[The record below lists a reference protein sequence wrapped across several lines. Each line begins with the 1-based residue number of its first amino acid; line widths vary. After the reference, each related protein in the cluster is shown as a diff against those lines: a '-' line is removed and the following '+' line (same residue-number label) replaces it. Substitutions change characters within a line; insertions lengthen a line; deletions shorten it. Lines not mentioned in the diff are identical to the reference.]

1 MALATLATRYG
12 LIIIGILALPITDSF
27 ASEPPRP
34 VKVFI
39 LAGQS
44 NMEGQA
50 VVDLIG
56 KDYNEGRGTLD
67 ALLRDPDKAPL
78 LRHLERGEAGPR
90 WAVRDDVWCRYQ
102 REHGPLLAGPLTV
115 GFSVYGDAHH
125 FGPELQFGH
134 LVGDHFDQQVLLIKT
149 AWGGKSLYRDF
160 RPPSSGGEVGPYYTK
175 MIDQIR
181 EAVGRLKSDF
191 PGYDGGGY
199 ELAGFVWYHGWN
211 DGVDPQT
218 AVPQYEQNLANLIGD
233 LRNDLGTPDLPVVI
247 GELTGP
253 WVDAPGEWATLRK
266 AQAAVATRPEF
277 VDSVRFVETRDFVR
291 NSEDS
296 PNPGHGH
303 HEFGNA
309 ETYFL
314 VGDALAKG
322 MLALTDDVPR
332 VKSGDPSAGND
343 DPDPTVVSDTSDRPS
358 DPDSLEGE
366 LRKMPVA
373 DLIRTIRGEG
383 DAVRGAAVFHQ
394 PLIACAKCHSVG
406 DPLASPVGPD
416 LAKLGKDI
424 TDAMLVESVLD
435 PSKVIREGYES
446 VVVLTV
452 DGRTLAGILTQRDQ
466 DGIIIRDPSFGTLT
480 TVAAVDIDEV
490 RKLPVSIMP
499 SGQIDRLASRQQ
511 FYDLMRYLMEIRDGG
526 VERARELQPSAALIA
541 YAVPE
546 YEQRID
552 HTGLISDW
560 DDDSLKRGEAI
571 YQRVCGNCH
580 GTRAQE
586 GSLPTSLR
594 FAEGKFKNGSD
605 PLSMY
610 RTLTHGFGLMPPQ
623 TWMVP
628 SQKYDVIHYI
638 RETYLRDD
646 NPSQWK
652 EIDGAYLVGLPRGDT
667 RGPDPSVIEP
677 WNAMDYGSSLTHTYE
692 VPGRSHNFAY
702 KGIAVRLDPGA
713 GGVSRGRQWMIF
725 DTDTMR
731 VAAAWSADDQ
741 ANHFIDWRG
750 IQFNGEHQIHPRIV
764 GKIAF
769 SNPTGPGWADP
780 ENGSFRDD
788 RRVEGRDGRRY
799 GPLPHRWAKYRGLY
813 HHDQNV
819 IASYTVGDSEV
830 LEMPSMAVVDGLDAE
845 PMFLRTFNIG
855 PRDQELVI
863 QIADHQVD
871 GARVVVADSGTP
883 NTVWYLPTD
892 HSAEVDD
899 GPTGVAVDFD
909 GQTYIEISDG
919 AAFDVT
925 DTDFTIT
932 ARLRTDAG
940 GTLFAIAEPGP
951 KWTPNGQT
959 LFVRDGR
966 LGFDI
971 GWVGAVTTDTK
982 VDDGQWHDVAV
993 TWRKAERQ
1001 VRLYVD
1007 GKLEAEGRLSAKD
1020 RLENGVARIG
1030 FTSPN
1035 FPSPDTFFRGELAEV
1050 CFYQR
1055 CLSDVDHRLIKTDA
1069 TDATLIGRW
1078 APGQSSG
1085 GQVADVSGNGH
1096 DASVRRGESDGASD
1110 GASNG
1115 ASDGAPLLAGFL
1127 PADTPATWTGDDGK
1141 LRLRIAAGDEP
1152 IAFTVWTVGHGDA
1165 GLKPLGESS
1174 GVTSAGKAAESEVRA
1189 FESAIDDPGRNL
1201 VPLTQGGPTRWPGV
1215 ITTQAQIGPDDGP
1228 FAIDVLTAP
1237 ESNPWLAQTR
1247 FTGLDFFDTGD
1258 IAICSWDGDVWWVE
1272 AEPGTTGLRWRRIA
1286 TGLFQPLG
1294 LRIVDEK
1301 IHVTCRDQ
1309 LVVLHDLNGDRE
1321 IDFYECLNSDH
1332 QVTEHFHEFAM
1343 GLQVDSE
1350 GNFYYA
1356 KSGRHALPAVVPHH
1370 GTLLKVSPDGAK
1382 TEILATGFRAANGV
1396 CLNPDGSLV
1405 VTDQEGFWIPKNRIN
1420 WVTPDR
1426 SAGPK
1431 FYGNLL
1437 GYTDVTDTADTAMEP
1452 PLCWITNSF
1461 DRSPAELLW
1470 VDSDRWGPLS
1480 GALLSLSYGY
1490 GKIFLVPHE
1499 RVGGVMQGGMIELP
1513 LPALATGVMRGR
1525 FHPGDGQ
1532 LYLCGMFAW
1541 AGNATHPGALYRVRA
1556 TGRPV
1561 HLPVEM
1567 HAKRSGMVLRFT
1579 EPLDPSTIG
1588 PESVSVKSW
1597 TLKRTA
1603 GYGSDH
1609 HDEKELQVS
1618 GVSLSD
1624 AGKTVTIALVD
1635 PEPTW
1640 CMEIRY
1646 SFLSATGD
1654 PVAGVIHN
1662 TIHELAE

>member
-1 MALATLATRYG
+1 LALATSAIRHG
-12 LIIIGILALPITDSF
+12 LIVIAILALPIIDSL
-27 ASEPPRP
+27 ASDPPRP

-50 VVDLIG
+50 VVDLSG
-56 KDYNEGRGTLD
+56 KDYNDGRGTLD
-67 ALLRDPDKAPL
+67 SLLRDPDKRAA
-78 LRHLERGEAGPR
+78 LRHLERDESGSR
-90 WAVRDDVWCRYQ
+90 WAVRNDVWCRYQ

-134 LVGDHFDQQVLLIKT
+134 VMGEYFDEQVLLIKT

-175 MIDQIR
+175 MIEQIR
-181 EAVGRLKSDF
+181 EAVGRLKDDF
-191 PGYDGGGY
+191 PEYDDGGY
-199 ELAGFVWYHGWN
+199 EFAGFVWYHGWN
-211 DGVDPQT
+211 DGVEPQT
-218 AVPQYEQNLANLIGD
+218 AVPQYEQNLANLISD
-233 LRNDLGTPDLPVVI
+233 LRSDLGTPELPVVV

-266 AQAAVATRPEF
+266 AQAAVATRSEF
-277 VDSVRFVETRDFVR
+277 VDSVRFVSTRDFVR
-291 NSEDS
+291 NPEDS
-296 PNPGHGH
+296 PNPSHGH

-322 MLALTDDVPR
+322 MLALVSGVPP
-332 VKSGDPSAGND
+332 VEAGDPSAAKDGSPAAADSDAANHAV
-343 DPDPTVVSDTSDRPS
+343 DPN
-358 DPDSLEGE
+358 SLEAE

-383 DAVRGAAVFHQ
+383 DAVRGATVFHQ
-394 PLIACAKCHSVG
+394 PLVACAQCHSVG
-406 DPLASPVGPD
+406 NPLSSPVGPD

-424 TDAMLVESVLD
+424 TDAMLIESVLE
-435 PSKVIREGYES
+435 PSKVIREGYAS

-452 DGRTLAGILTQRDQ
+452 DGRSLTGILTKQNQ
-466 DGIIIRDPSFGTLT
+466 DGVAIRDPSFGTLT
-480 TVAAVDIDEV
+480 TVAAADIDEV
-490 RKLPVSIMP
+490 RKSPVSIMP
-499 SGQIDRLASRQQ
+499 IGQIDRLASRQQ
-511 FYDLMRYLMEIRDGG
+511 FYDLMRYLIDIRDGG
-526 VERARELQPSAALIA
+526 VERALELQPSAALIA
-541 YAVPE
+541 YTVPE

-552 HTGLISDW
+552 HAALISDW
-560 DDDSLKRGEAI
+560 GDDSLRRGEAI
-571 YQRVCGNCH
+571 YQRVCANCH
-580 GTRAQE
+580 GTRSQE
-586 GSLPTSLR
+586 GSLPTSLK

-638 RETYLRDD
+638 RETYLRDN
-646 NPSQWK
+646 NPAEWK
-652 EIDGAYLVGLPRGDT
+652 EVDRGYVAGLPSGDT
-667 RGPDPSVIEP
+667 RGPDPSTIEP

-692 VPGRSHNFAY
+692 IPGRSHNFAY

-713 GGVSRGRQWMIF
+713 GGVSRGRHWMIF

-731 VAAAWSADDQ
+731 VAAAWSADDG
-741 ANHFIDWRG
+741 ANNFIDWRG
-750 IQFNGEHQIHPRIV
+750 IQFNGEHQIHPSIV

-788 RRVEGRDGRRY
+788 RQVEGRDGRRY

-819 IASYTVGDSEV
+819 IASYTVGGSEV
-830 LEMPSMAVVDGLDAE
+830 LEMPSMAVVKGLDGLNAE

-855 PRDQELVI
+855 PRNQDLEI

-871 GARVVVADSGTP
+871 GARVVVADSETP
-883 NTVWYLPTD
+883 NAVWYLPTD
-892 HSAEVDD
+892 RSADVDGGSGD
-899 GPTGVAVDFD
+899 VAVDFD
-909 GQTYIEISDG
+909 GQTYIEITDS

-925 DTDFTIT
+925 DNDFTIT

-940 GTLFAIAEPGP
+940 GTLFAIADPGP
-951 KWTPNGQT
+951 KWTPDGQT
-959 LFVRDGR
+959 FFVRDGR

-971 GWVGAVTTDTK
+971 GWVGAVTTARK
-982 VDDGQWHDVAV
+982 VNDCQWHDVAM
-993 TWRKAERQ
+993 TWRKSDHK

-1007 GKLEAEGRLSAKD
+1007 GQLDAEGTLSAKD

-1035 FPSPDTFFRGELAEV
+1035 FPSPHSFFRGDLDEV
-1050 CFYQR
+1050 RFYQR
-1055 CLSDVDHRLIKTDA
+1055 CLSDDEDRLIETDA
-1069 TDATLIGRW
+1069 NDSALVGRW
-1078 APGQSSG
+1078 TPGNSSAG
-1085 GQVADVSGNGH
+1085 RVPDISGNGH
-1096 DASVRRGESDGASD
+1096 DASVRRGESPVASD
-1110 GASNG
+1110 AQ
-1115 ASDGAPLLAGFL
+1115 PLLAGFL
-1127 PADTPATWTGDDGK
+1127 PANTPAAWNDNDGK

-1152 IAFTVWTVGHGDA
+1152 VAFTVWTLSHGDTV
-1165 GLKPLGESS
+1165 LNPLEKSS
-1174 GVTSAGKAAESEVRA
+1174 GVSSTEQSDETGIGVHRLEA
-1189 FESAIDDPGRNL
+1189 AIDNPARNL
-1201 VPLTQGGPTRWPGV
+1201 VALTQGGRSRWSGV
-1215 ITTQAQIGPDDGP
+1215 IRTKAQIGPDEGP
-1228 FAIDVLTAP
+1228 FTVDVLTAP

-1247 FTGLDFFDTGD
+1247 FTGLDFSETGD

-1272 AEPGTTGLRWRRIA
+1272 TDTDTSELRWRRIA

-1294 LRIVDEK
+1294 LKIVDGK

-1309 LVVLHDLNGDRE
+1309 LVVLHDLNGDGE

-1356 KSGRHALPAVVPHH
+1356 KSGRHALPAVVPQH

-1396 CLNPDGSLV
+1396 CLNPDGSLA

-1452 PLCWITNSF
+1452 PLCWITNAF

-1470 VDSDRWGPLS
+1470 VDSDRWGQLNGS
-1480 GALLSLSYGY
+1480 LLSLSYGY

-1513 LPALATGVMRGR
+1513 LPTLATGVMRGR
-1525 FHPGDGQ
+1525 FNPGDGQ

-1541 AGNATHPGALYRVRA
+1541 AGNATHPGALYRVRP
-1556 TGRPV
+1556 TGRPA
-1561 HLPVEM
+1561 HLPIAI
-1567 HAKRSGMVLRFT
+1567 HAKESGMVLRFT
-1579 EPLDPSTIG
+1579 EPLEPSTVG
-1588 PESVSVKSW
+1588 PDNVSVKRW

-1609 HDEKELQVS
+1609 HDETELRATS
-1618 GVSLSD
+1618 VSLSED
-1624 AGKTVTIALVD
+1624 GKTVTIFLAD
-1635 PEPTW
+1635 PRPTW
-1640 CMEIRY
+1640 CMEIKY
-1646 SFLSATGD
+1646 SFRSATGD